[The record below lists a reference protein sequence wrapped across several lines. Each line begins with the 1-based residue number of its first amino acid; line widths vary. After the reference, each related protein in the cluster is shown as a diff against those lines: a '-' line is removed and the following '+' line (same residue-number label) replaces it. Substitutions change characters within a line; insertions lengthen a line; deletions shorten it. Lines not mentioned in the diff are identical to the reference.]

1 MRLILSVGTRPEII
15 KMAPLYE
22 ALSKLD
28 EIELLLVHTGQHY
41 DWEMSGI
48 FFRELGVEEP
58 DINLN
63 IGSDDQVSQTFAVMK
78 EIGKIVE
85 SYEPDGVIALGDTNS
100 VLGTAIATSKMEVPF
115 IHVESG
121 LRSYDF
127 SMPEEVN
134 RRISD
139 HLASLNFAPTPRAF
153 SNLMEEGISPR
164 TAFLS
169 GNTIVDSVIKVLRKV
184 SAKRTL
190 EKFDLDGVE
199 PLVTLTLHRK
209 ENTEYEHKL
218 IGVLKALEELNDI
231 TFVWPIHPR
240 TQKALKTFDLW
251 NKLKSLKNVRILEPL
266 GYLDFLGLIVSS
278 DLIMTD
284 SGGVQEEAATLK
296 RPCII
301 LRENTERPEIIE
313 MGFGEIAGTN
323 PATIVSLVRKY
334 LYQPNLI
341 ERLKRTPNPFG
352 DGNASRIIA
361 SIIQRIWDLR
371 SLRRPPTFKGGSP
384 HYIAFR
390 VEESMRGY
398 TVASFREACGYDVVS
413 IYDASGK
420 SIYFDD
426 GTPLVPNYI
435 VRARGDPVNYRRFRK
450 LAKV

>member
-1 MRLILSVGTRPEII
+1 
-15 KMAPLYE
+15 
-22 ALSKLD
+22 
-28 EIELLLVHTGQHY
+28 
-41 DWEMSGI
+41 
-48 FFRELGVEEP
+48 
-58 DINLN
+58 
-63 IGSDDQVSQTFAVMK
+63 
-78 EIGKIVE
+78 
-85 SYEPDGVIALGDTNS
+85 
-100 VLGTAIATSKMEVPF
+100 MEVPF

-127 SMPEEVN
+127 SMPEEIN

-139 HLASLNFAPTPRAF
+139 HLASLNFAPTSRAF
-153 SNLMEEGISPR
+153 SNLMEEGISPK
-164 TAFLS
+164 TTFLS

-190 EKFDLDGVE
+190 EKFDLDGAQ

-218 IGVLKALEELNDI
+218 IGVLKALEELDDI

-266 GYLDFLGLIVSS
+266 GYLDFLGLLISS
-278 DLIMTD
+278 DLVMTD

-323 PATIVSLVRKY
+323 PTAIISLVRKY
-334 LYQPNLI
+334 LYQANLI

-352 DGNASRIIA
+352 DGSSSKIIA
-361 SIIQRIWDLR
+361 SVIQRIWDLK

-384 HYIAFR
+384 YYLAFR
-390 VEESMRGY
+390 VDESMRGY

-413 IYDASGK
+413 IYDASGRA
-420 SIYFDD
+420 IHFDE
-426 GTPLVPNYI
+426 GTPLIPNYI
-435 VRARGDPVNYRRFRK
+435 VRVRGDPVNYGRFKK
-450 LAKV
+450 LVKI